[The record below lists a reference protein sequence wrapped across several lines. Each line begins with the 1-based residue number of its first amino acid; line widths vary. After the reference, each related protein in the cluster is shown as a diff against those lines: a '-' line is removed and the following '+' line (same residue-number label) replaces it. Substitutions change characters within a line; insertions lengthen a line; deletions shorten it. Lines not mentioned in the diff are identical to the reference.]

1 MGFAK
6 SYFSTEPSDPAPLAV
21 SIGRRV
27 RFEEVD
33 MLRIVWHGRYVSF
46 LDDGRVAFGDRF
58 SSLSYQKFREEK
70 VAAPIV
76 QMHLDY
82 HAPLVFDEEM
92 LIETSLSWS
101 DALKLNFTYRI
112 SGSDGRLAVQAYTVQ
127 LFTDLEGQVLLV
139 APEWIEEFRH
149 QWREGVSP

>member
-6 SYFSTEPSDPAPLAV
+6 SYFSTEPVDPEPLIV
-21 SIGRRV
+21 STSRRV

-33 MLRIVWHGRYVSF
+33 MLRIVWHGHYVSY

-58 SSLSYQKFREEK
+58 QALSYQKLMEEK

-82 HAPLVFDEEM
+82 QAPLLFDEEM
-92 LIETSLSWS
+92 QIETSLFWS

-112 SGSDGRLAVQAYTVQ
+112 SGSDGRLAVHAYTVQ
-127 LFTDLEGQVLLV
+127 LFTDLAGQVMLV
-139 APEWIEEFRH
+139 TPDWLEDFRQ
-149 QWREGVSP
+149 QWRSGVL

>member
-6 SYFSTEPSDPAPLAV
+6 SYFSTEPVDPAPLIV
-21 SIGRRV
+21 STSRRV

-33 MLRIVWHGRYVSF
+33 MLRIVWHGHYVSY

-58 SSLSYQKFREEK
+58 QALSYQKLMEEK

-82 HAPLVFDEEM
+82 QAPLLFDEEM
-92 LIETSLSWS
+92 QIETSLFWS

-112 SGSDGRLAVQAYTVQ
+112 SGSDGRLAVHAYTVQ
-127 LFTDLEGQVLLV
+127 LFTDLAGQVMLV
-139 APEWIEEFRH
+139 TPDWLEDFRQ
-149 QWREGVSP
+149 QWRSGVL

>member
-6 SYFSTEPSDPAPLAV
+6 SYFSPGSSDPAPLV
-21 SIGRRV
+21 VTTGRRV

-58 SSLSYQKFREEK
+58 PALSYQKLQEEM

-82 HAPLVFDEEM
+82 HSPLVFDEEM
-92 LIETSLSWS
+92 QIETTLFWS

-112 SGSDGRLAVQAYTVQ
+112 SGSDGKLAVQAYTVQ
-127 LFTDLEGQVLLV
+127 LFTDLQGQLLLV
-139 APEWIEEFRH
+139 APDWIENFRQ
-149 QWREGVSP
+149 QWRTGALS